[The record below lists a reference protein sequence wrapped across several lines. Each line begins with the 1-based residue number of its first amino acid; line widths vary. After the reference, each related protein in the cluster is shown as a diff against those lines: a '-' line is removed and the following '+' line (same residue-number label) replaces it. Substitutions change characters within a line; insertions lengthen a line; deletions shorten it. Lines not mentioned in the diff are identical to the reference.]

1 MPMFDFQ
8 NSLHISSLCII
19 YTAIA
24 IRSNSNFGS
33 LERTLDT
40 NVTVSLL
47 AVLGWP
53 GPRSQCGHPWPLLC
67 GVVQPSPFCFCCSII
82 NNTSHISICCFLHCY
97 SKLSR
102 TLICKVQKSS

>member
-8 NSLHISSLCII
+8 NSLHISSLRII

-24 IRSNSNFGS
+24 IRSDSNFGS

-47 AVLGWP
+47 A
-53 GPRSQCGHPWPLLC
+53 
-67 GVVQPSPFCFCCSII
+67 
-82 NNTSHISICCFLHCY
+82 N
-97 SKLSR
+97 LSR
-102 TLICKVQKSS
+102 VTLSWAGLVPGASVDTPGRCCVEWCSHRPSASAAALLTTPLTFQFAVSCIVTPNSAEP